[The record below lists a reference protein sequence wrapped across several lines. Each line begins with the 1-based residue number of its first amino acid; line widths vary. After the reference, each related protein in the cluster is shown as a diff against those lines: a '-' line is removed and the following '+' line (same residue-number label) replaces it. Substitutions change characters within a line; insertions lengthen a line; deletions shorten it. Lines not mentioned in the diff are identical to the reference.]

1 MMRKTIFVMLCLSP
15 LAANADIIYIPSTP
29 DNGFGDAPFYTADGL
44 SATDNTYVFEYGQ
57 SLTLGSG
64 GVQIDHDFYV
74 GRANNAP
81 LDGGYVYI
89 APSTDTTT
97 TANPFTLR
105 SDGDVSVDG
114 MLWVDTG
121 LYIGVQTGGTKI
133 NNATFGG
140 INATGALQIEDVNN
154 LTVTTGS
161 ITSASNLNISAGVIN
176 VNGGVSLGGTTNIVA
191 TGSMSVGGLT
201 AGSDNVSTDITLGGS
216 ANPQNL
222 VVTKPAT
229 GSGPDVT
236 GNIQNLAGE
245 MIINTNG
252 GNITADNIEN
262 SGTLMVLGGVRGS
275 NGIQALDVGAITVA
289 GTMKNDNADGT
300 LKINAASLTVN
311 GADLN
316 SLTNTGASL
325 VLTGNFEATIAGTT
339 HLENGFA
346 WGGAQT
352 DRTFYLKTGELTF
365 GSNVADAWTVFLD
378 NNLNSFYVEIANSGV
393 DTDSN
398 IVNGENNQ
406 DADMDV
412 IAQSISVGTVTNY
425 GNLLLQTNEGSGGDI
440 VIGAN
445 EPQGGPNT
453 ILTGIAGSETHIS
466 ADGLLNINGSVS
478 NRGDM
483 SLNGDTMSV
492 VGISNS
498 GTLDVSVSTDAGG
511 KLTVAGNVTTTES
524 GTTNISG
531 RDVSIAGIVE
541 SKGGTTTISASDSEG
556 GALIIGGLDVDAGN
570 VNLNA
575 LIGSVNISN
584 NIDIDGGAVNIGNS
598 TKLLDVAGTVDI
610 VGDFTLSDTNAQ
622 DGGMNVAY
630 LNNNN
635 DGGFTLRSQSGTI
648 TIGGNVLANVTG
660 RAAVFDAT
668 NITIGTANDTGV
680 LGGNVSAS
688 AGTHLTFG
696 TDTTDITT
704 DGSLNVLG
712 NMVADSGAIIE
723 IYSGTTQVASLG
735 GNGKYVMHGN
745 HLTATTGTIEINGDL
760 RFDGQNPTQMTNG
773 MAIVGTNSFDLTTQ
787 VDSINVN
794 GEITV
799 AAGNTLSINS
809 AADFT
814 TLALGMGGTLRID
827 AVGNANLGDVS
838 SSGDLIV
845 GFNSAIGGNI
855 NVGSLNTSSND
866 GSTVKLNSAL
876 DITVKTIQN
885 NGGDVS
891 LIGKNIK
898 INESIENGY
907 DNLLPDSIAK
917 LTIDASDDVNIVGGI
932 SNNAKGELTINGVN
946 VSIGNYIHN
955 GGTITIG
962 ADGGAVKLSGV
973 DNSNTLF
980 NDENSIFSV
989 GGATTTTIST
999 AGGVSNANGSTV
1011 SFVANGDISIGGN
1024 IVNNGTSVILNSLT
1038 GSVSAGT
1045 ISTNAGTTGITG
1057 TSVDIDALT
1066 VSDGAVANIYS
1077 SNITSEYDVRVMGN
1091 VIQGASASGSEIGAL
1106 NFENDNTA
1114 LSARNF
1120 VVTGNFIANAGTSG
1134 EYTIGQNVQFDS
1146 FNVAGGANV
1155 NITAGNTIETDDLEN
1170 RGNLKLVATNGSV
1183 SMADITNSGMAD
1195 ILSGASITGD
1205 ILNNSDNMSLVAAS
1219 GINLTQVINTGA
1231 LTLDSGKGITTVD
1244 APFTMGDT
1252 GRLILSGVGLTTWA
1266 DVSRAENA
1274 MFSTSRTLYQNY
1286 AGNIINGDINVK
1298 SDKYTITASGINV
1311 AEINQISG
1319 RMDINASTIDVS
1331 GSISASDLRFA
1342 ANPSANWMTVN
1353 VGGSVSGGVE
1363 FIGLESMN
1371 IGNDYVLNDSSI
1383 ISAAILGRDSEKYWA
1398 TVSLAD
1404 DKTLGEIT
1412 NTSGEDASALI
1423 TVGGELISDFSTVNR
1438 DDLPS
1443 TNSPL
1448 TIPQTQA
1455 SIADGQIG
1463 ITLFDTV
1470 DQGSAIWLLH
1480 ADGGIRE
1487 GESVN
1492 GNILNKLRNL
1502 NVKFCNADGSICINY
1517 LDTLNKYPD
1526 SKYNV
1531 SDTNLPAYI
1540 SARDT
1545 DGDGN
1550 PDSLYI
1556 VFDPRFGGPVEVFKI
1571 QPVVAKVEPH
1581 TVGEYVSAGALDN
1594 LIEGQLFQTKFYN
1607 SNPIELIPEIFKNTN
1622 MAEMARELYDR
1633 MEYYNMSRDGVSLAR
1648 FSRLFQVRELEQVA
1662 GSIELNEHTNFRS
1675 FEDRM
1680 FDEFIWNRNR
1690 SLRKAWADFEFGM
1703 FSQNVSDDK
1712 RVYGNRFSVSGGFDW
1727 QHSETLIL
1735 GLTARASNMDSDN
1748 SDSVVLGYKGYAK
1761 GENFVGNMNV
1771 NVANT
1776 NIGVG
1781 GYMMKI
1787 FGEKTRMYGNAFLD
1801 VHLFDISRNQ
1811 NFVNKISGN
1820 GTAFSLISEWGLMHD
1835 WLNQY
1840 IVGNIY
1846 ARVGYNTG
1854 FSITEQADG
1863 LDYMNLESDGYFIVT
1878 PGYSLIAQKRIYP
1891 SAWFQIRPY
1900 LSVGVEY
1907 DVLGAPDFAKY
1918 KFAPAAVFTQYDIDL
1933 DPLWVNGGGGIE
1945 FLSASG
1951 FQMGIDYRYQYNNAI
1966 QLHNIKASLS
1976 YRF

>member
-1 MMRKTIFVMLCLSP
+1 MMKKTIFVMLCLSP

-201 AGSDNVSTDITLGGS
+201 AGSDNVSTNITLGGS

-245 MIINTNG
+245 MIIDTNG

-262 SGTLMVLGGVRGS
+262 SGTLMVLGVVHDQNNPVG
-275 NGIQALDVGAITVA
+275 AGAITVA

-325 VLTGNFEATIAGTT
+325 VLTGDFEATIAGTT

-453 ILTGIAGSETHIS
+453 ILTGIAGSETHIN

-498 GTLDVSVSTDAGG
+498 GTLDVSVSTNAGG
-511 KLTVAGNVTTTES
+511 KLTVTGNVTTTES

-541 SKGGTTTISASDSEG
+541 SKGGTTTISASDTDG
-556 GALIIGGLDVDAGN
+556 GSLIIGGLDVDAGN

-575 LIGSVNISN
+575 LIGSVNISK
-584 NIDIDGGAVNIGNS
+584 NIDIDGGAVNIGSS
-598 TKLLDVAGTVDI
+598 TNLLDVAGTVDI

-630 LNNNN
+630 LNTNN

-648 TIGGNVLANVTG
+648 TIGGNVLANVAG

-696 TDTTDITT
+696 TANTPDITT

-735 GNGKYVMHGN
+735 GDGKYVMHGN
-745 HLTATTGTIEINGDL
+745 HLTATTGDIDINGGV

-787 VDSINVN
+787 ADSINVN
-794 GEITV
+794 GGITV
-799 AAGNTLSINS
+799 AGGNTLSINS
-809 AADFT
+809 AQSFNQTANGENIT
-814 TLALGMGGTLRID
+814 VNGVLRID
-827 AVGNANLGDVS
+827 AADVANIAS
-838 SSGDLIV
+838 
-845 GFNSAIGGNI
+845 
-855 NVGSLNTSSND
+855 
-866 GSTVKLNSAL
+866 
-876 DITVKTIQN
+876 DITNNGGEVSIGYNSPIIGEISANNLTNSGQMTLKSASNITVATIQN
-885 NGGDVS
+885 DIDGDMLLV
-891 LIGKNIK
+891 GQEIK
-898 INESIENGY
+898 INAITNAA
-907 DNLLPDSIAK
+907 NMQIN
-917 LTIDASDDVNIVGGI
+917 ASDDVNIVGGI

-962 ADGGAVKLSGV
+962 ADGGAVNLSGV

-1011 SFVANGDISIGGN
+1011 SFMAKGDISIGGN

-1091 VIQGASASGSEIGAL
+1091 VIQGAGASGSEIGAL
-1106 NFENDNTA
+1106 NFENDNTV

-1134 EYTIGQNVQFDS
+1134 EYTIGQIAQFDS

-1183 SMADITNSGMAD
+1183 SMANITNSGMAD
-1195 ILSGASITGD
+1195 ISSGASITGD

-1231 LTLDSGKGITTVD
+1231 LKLDSGTGITTVD
-1244 APFTMGDT
+1244 APFTMGNT
-1252 GRLILSGVGLTTWA
+1252 GRLTLSGVGLTTWA

-1286 AGNIINGDINVK
+1286 AGDIINGDINVV

-1331 GSISASDLRFA
+1331 GSIIASDLRFA

-1371 IGNDYVLNDSSI
+1371 IGNDYVFNDSSI

-1443 TNSPL
+1443 TSSPL

-1550 PDSLYI
+1550 SDSLYI

-1633 MEYYNMSRDGVSLAR
+1633 MEYYNMSRDGISLAR

-1662 GSIELNEHTNFRS
+1662 GSIALNEHTNFRS